1 MNNYN
6 PTKTSLPP
14 ETDLSNLV
22 LTNIKQSMMKSVF
35 YLLAMRS
42 LQYLATITWPDTTYT
57 MSYLERCDHNPHLAH
72 WNTLKH
78 LLCYLKETSNY
89 KLICKE
95 SNDLKLFQTYSNA
108 LYGSYRQSHHF
119 TDRYATIVYNE
130 AVG

>member
-42 LQYLATITWPDTTYT
+42 LQYLATIT
-57 MSYLERCDHNPHLAH
+57 
-72 WNTLKH
+72 
-78 LLCYLKETSNY
+78 
-89 KLICKE
+89 
-95 SNDLKLFQTYSNA
+95 
-108 LYGSYRQSHHF
+108 
-119 TDRYATIVYNE
+119 
-130 AVG
+130 

>member
-57 MSYLERCDHNPHLAH
+57 MSYLERCDHYPHLAH
-72 WNTLKH
+72 
-78 LLCYLKETSNY
+78 
-89 KLICKE
+89 
-95 SNDLKLFQTYSNA
+95 
-108 LYGSYRQSHHF
+108 
-119 TDRYATIVYNE
+119 
-130 AVG
+130 